1 MNEERRLLDEFIRYL
16 PSIKDRIFDY
26 KLFDSRQLLVTC
38 EDGSKILYDGWCQTF
53 RFINSSRQD
62 SSDMDPKRCAME
74 FSHRLR
80 TKMYRNGYSSETLSE
95 EAGISR
101 SLLYGYLNGSISPS
115 FYNVIKLANILCCGD
130 LNEFAR
136 FPK

>member
-1 MNEERRLLDEFIRYL
+1 MNEERCLLDEFVHYL

-26 KLFDSRQLLVTC
+26 KLFDSRQLLITC

-53 RFINSSRQD
+53 RFINSS
-62 SSDMDPKRCAME
+62 SDMDPKRYAME

-80 TKMYRNGYSSETLSE
+80 TKMYQHGYSSETLSE

-130 LNEFAR
+130 VNEFAR
-136 FPK
+136 IPK